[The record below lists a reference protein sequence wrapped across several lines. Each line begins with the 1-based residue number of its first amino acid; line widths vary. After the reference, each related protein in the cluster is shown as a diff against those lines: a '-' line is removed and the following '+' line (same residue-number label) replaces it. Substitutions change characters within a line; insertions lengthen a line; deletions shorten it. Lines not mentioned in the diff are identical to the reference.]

1 MEKNLIQ
8 KQGGQMSAAKA
19 EKKTMQA
26 YIKAMEPAIKKALP
40 SVITPERFTRMVL
53 SALSST
59 PKLADCSPQS
69 FLAAMMTAAQLGV
82 EPNTALGQAYLL
94 PYRNHGQMECQ
105 FQLGYKGLIDLAY
118 RSGEVSVIQ
127 AHTVY
132 ENDVFEY
139 ELGMDPKLRHVPAK
153 ADRGE
158 AVAYYA
164 MFKTKDG
171 GYGFE
176 VMSVDDVQRHAQ
188 RYSKSYGSGTSP
200 WRSNFDE
207 MAKKTVLKRALKY
220 APLKSDFVRGVAQ
233 DETIKAELSDE
244 MYAVPDETVF
254 EAEGEE
260 VDSTSVD
267 TETGEVIGDAE

>member
-59 PKLADCSPQS
+59 PKLAECSPQS

-260 VDSTSVD
+260 VSSTDVD
-267 TETGEVIGDAE
+267 TETGEVIGSAE

>member
-19 EKKTMQA
+19 EKKAMQA

-40 SVITPERFTRMVL
+40 SVITPERFTRMVF

-139 ELGMDPKLRHVPAK
+139 ELGMNPKLRHVPAK

-188 RYSKSYGSGTSP
+188 RYSKSYGSGSSP

-260 VDSTSVD
+260 IDSTAVD
-267 TETGEVIGDAE
+267 TGTGEVIGDAE

>member
-59 PKLADCSPQS
+59 PKLAECSPQS

-188 RYSKSYGSGTSP
+188 RYSKSYGSGSSP

-260 VDSTSVD
+260 VSSTDVD
-267 TETGEVIGDAE
+267 TETGEVIGSAE